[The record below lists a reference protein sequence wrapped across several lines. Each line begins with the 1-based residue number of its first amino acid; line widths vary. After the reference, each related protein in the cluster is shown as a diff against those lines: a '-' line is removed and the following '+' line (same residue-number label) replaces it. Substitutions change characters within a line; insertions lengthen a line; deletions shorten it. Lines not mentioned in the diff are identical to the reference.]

1 MEMLLHLGRSPP
13 FNLIFGIQIRLEEL
27 KMEGN
32 HPKRKRDKYNPYR
45 IYEKDGRAF
54 ISFADGQAVNH
65 KFEISKELYEAF
77 NTFELEDIKYLNVL
91 SRHIEHSKVWEDTLN
106 MRALKQPESVEEI
119 VLKKLQNEQL
129 HRAISK
135 LPQKQK
141 SRLILHYFYQLT
153 YVEIAERESCS
164 VRAVEYS
171 VHGAIENLKKFFE
184 KN

>member
-1 MEMLLHLGRSPP
+1 
-13 FNLIFGIQIRLEEL
+13 
-27 KMEGN
+27 MEGN

-91 SRHIEHSKVWEDTLN
+91 SRHIEHSEVWEDTLN

-141 SRLILHYFYQLT
+141 SRLILHYFCQLT

>member
-1 MEMLLHLGRSPP
+1 MT
-13 FNLIFGIQIRLEEL
+13 
-27 KMEGN
+27 GN

-45 IYEKDGRAF
+45 IYEKDGRTF
-54 ISFADGQAVNH
+54 ITFEDGQAVYH

-77 NTFELEDIKYLNVL
+77 NAFELEDVKYLNVL
-91 SRHIEHSKVWEDTLN
+91 SRHIEHSEVWENTLN

-119 VLKKLQNEQL
+119 VLRKFQNEQL

-135 LPQKQK
+135 LPKKQK
-141 SRLILHYFYQLT
+141 RRLILHYFNQLT
-153 YVEIAERESCS
+153 YVEIAERERCS

-171 VHGAIENLKKFFE
+171 VRGAIINLKKFFE